1 MSEKTTFT
9 EELFAL
15 LAEIRALLGGHVAL
29 LRAEIG
35 AIVRDAVA
43 LVVGAIAIVSLLVVA
58 LVALLTALA
67 LIAGEQLYGSS
78 LWGAA
83 QLTIALL
90 AAAVAILS
98 SLLRIDRGRRGRSLF
113 VAIVVSAALG
123 AALIGAFAWSTAP
136 ALGLAI
142 TIGLSALLADLL
154 IGLRSFDS
162 QRFAD
167 RFRPVVSETEF
178 RATID
183 ALDDL
188 RDEAV
193 AGVGAEFGAAVG
205 SADEAL
211 GAIRSATSTLA
222 EALRRVSERLR
233 DQRSGD
239 PHGGDQSGG
248 AQ

>member
-1 MSEKTTFT
+1 MSEQTTFT

-15 LAEIRALLGGHVAL
+15 FAAIRSLLGGHVAL

-43 LVVGAIAIVSLLVVA
+43 LVIGAIAIVSLLVVA
-58 LVALLTALA
+58 LVGLLIALA
-67 LIAGEQLYGSS
+67 LIVGELLFGSS
-78 LWGAA
+78 LWGASH
-83 QLTIALL
+83 LTIALI
-90 AAAVAILS
+90 AVAVAILS
-98 SLLRIDRGRRGRSLF
+98 SLLRIDRGRRGRSLLL
-113 VAIVVSAALG
+113 AIVVVAVTG
-123 AALIGAFAWSTAP
+123 AALVGAFSWSVAP

-142 TIGLSALLADLL
+142 TLGLLALLADLL
-154 IGLRSFDS
+154 IGLRAFDS

-167 RFRPVVSETEF
+167 RFRPVVSEAEF
-178 RATID
+178 RATVD

-205 SADEAL
+205 SADEAI

-222 EALRRVSERLR
+222 EAFRRISERLR
-233 DQRSGD
+233 EHRDGEQRGD
-239 PHGGDQSGG
+239 NQPGGEG
-248 AQ
+248 